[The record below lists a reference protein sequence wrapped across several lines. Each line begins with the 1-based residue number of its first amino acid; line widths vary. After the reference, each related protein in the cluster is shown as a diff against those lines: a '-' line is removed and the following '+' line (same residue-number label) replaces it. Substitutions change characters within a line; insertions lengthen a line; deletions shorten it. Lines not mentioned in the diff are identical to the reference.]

1 MNILL
6 TQERTARACMKAYRT
21 GSFYGCLFN
30 SGLAFEKI
38 AFDGEQL
45 FVKTNDKAFIEVIGA
60 PGVLAYSR
68 GNELAYSLSMA
79 KEKIVYLRVKASD
92 GTGETIYSQP
102 MMLSR

>member
-6 TQERTARACMKAYRT
+6 TQERTAHSCMKAYRT

-38 AFDGEQL
+38 VFDGEKL
-45 FVKTNDKAFIEVIGA
+45 FVKTNKKAFIQVIGA

-68 GNELAYSLSMA
+68 GNKLEYFLSMK
-79 KEKIVYLRVKASD
+79 KEKTVYLRVKASD